1 MRIGFS
7 FGLTSGVITT
17 LGLLVGL
24 SRGTSSRTAVLAGIL
39 TIAVADALSDAMG
52 IHVSEEGE
60 GVHTGREVWTSTLAT
75 FVSKLAVALT
85 FAVPVLL
92 LPLGTA
98 TVAAVVWG
106 AALLAILS
114 VVTARDQGVSPPR
127 LVVEHLGLALL
138 VVAGSYLVG
147 LAIDAVLG

>member
-1 MRIGFS
+1 M
-7 FGLTSGVITT
+7 
-17 LGLLVGL
+17 
-24 SRGTSSRTAVLAGIL
+24 
-39 TIAVADALSDAMG
+39 ADALSDAMG

>member
-147 LAIDAVLG
+147 LAIDAILG

>member
-92 LPLGTA
+92 LPLGAA

-106 AALLAILS
+106 AALLALLS

-147 LAIDAVLG
+147 LAIDAVLD

>member
-1 MRIGFS
+1 MRVGFS

-147 LAIDAVLG
+147 LAIDAILG